1 MASSLSPTAPLPPL
15 PLDNHGQQ
23 SAPSD
28 THSPR
33 STDGGRV
40 STPMKSPSP
49 VGSPRGIEAR
59 SPHLEGSNAV
69 TTHPVSRDD
78 RASSSER
85 SPKDLSQ
92 GESLPM
98 SAGSPGSTGKKSG
111 GPIDTLA
118 RLFPSQKR
126 NVLQLVLQGCD
137 GDVLQAI
144 EQVMANQ
151 KEEAAAA
158 AAAAAGASNPH
169 LMAVSTAVGTT
180 TCTFPPTT
188 VTDSNGAFI
197 THRPYLPAS
206 SQLNTSGMKSAFSP
220 LSTNERT
227 VPGVS
232 TANIPQMRFAYP
244 PYPRGLTLW
253 NPHYPAVIPAAA
265 AFGMRPAGEGGY
277 TFSGLMRDLSTSHK
291 DTRPN
296 GSFSVG
302 NTVE

>member
-1 MASSLSPTAPLPPL
+1 MDSHSGP
-15 PLDNHGQQ
+15 Q

-40 STPMKSPSP
+40 STPVKSPSP
-49 VGSPRGIEAR
+49 ACSPRGIDTR
-59 SPHLEGSNAV
+59 SPHMEGA
-69 TTHPVSRDD
+69 TPARMSREE
-78 RASSSER
+78 RASSTER
-85 SPKDLSQ
+85 SPRDSSSSAEPLAI
-92 GESLPM
+92 P
-98 SAGSPGSTGKKSG
+98 AGSPGSGKKPSG
-111 GPIDTLA
+111 DQRAPIEVLA

-126 NVLQLVLQGCD
+126 HVLEFVLHGCD
-137 GDVLQAI
+137 GDVVQAI

-158 AAAAAGASNPH
+158 AAAAGAGVSNAH
-169 LMAVSTAVGTT
+169 LVTTAGTT

-197 THRPYLPAS
+197 THRPYLPATT
-206 SQLNTSGMKSAFSP
+206 QLNTSGMKSAFSP
-220 LSTNERT
+220 LTTNERT

-253 NPHYPAVIPAAA
+253 NPYPPAVIPAA
-265 AFGMRPAGEGGY
+265 FGMRPTGEGGY
-277 TFSGLMRDLSTSHK
+277 TFSGLMRDLSTGHK

-296 GSFSVG
+296 GSFGVG